1 MFASF
6 FLFSFFSFFGLTL
19 LPQWSCLLLFF
30 FFWSRATA
38 AVVMFAF
45 AFFFFFFFF
54 FFSFLFFSFFY
65 LKGLDV
71 SITQSPWVGT
81 TISIVIHCSHRS
93 VIFHCSSPLPH
104 AFFVLSSIFLASKAK
119 QWHYMLNQSPFPH
132 ILFTL
137 YFQFILVFGCVDYI
151 VFMGY
156 FVNNLGF
163 YFVMDLLKIPDPI

>member
-6 FLFSFFSFFGLTL
+6 FLFSLSLVSRYCRNGHVCFFFFFFGLAL
-19 LPQWSCLLLFF
+19 LPQWSCLLLLFF
-30 FFWSRATA
+30 F
-38 AVVMFAF
+38 
-45 AFFFFFFFF
+45 
-54 FFSFLFFSFFY
+54 FFSFFY

-119 QWHYMLNQSPFPH
+119 QWHCMLNQSPFPH